1 MAYFGKG
8 SIIPYDLHLTPMG
21 NTTLEDAEWNVTAS
35 AGGQFYNLHKSKATK
50 IDENTYTIFVD
61 TSMLNVGEIELMV
74 CLYVV
79 DPRYPS
85 SDGLREEYIPM
96 STGDSI
102 IVL

>member
-21 NTTLEDAEWNVTAS
+21 DTTLEDAEWNVTAS

-74 CLYVV
+74 ALKVV

-85 SDGLREEYIPM
+85 LGGLRYEHIPI